1 MKNTFQLKLLS
12 IRILIITSLFI
23 FLSPLALNA
32 DILNSDKKDD
42 FQGNVNQIASDS
54 GMSTSESLESIIGT
68 IIRIVLASLG
78 TVFLIL
84 MFLAGNNWMRAG
96 GNQEKVSK
104 AQKQI
109 QSLVIGLIIILAAY
123 AISYWVSGVF
133 ANILVK

>member
-1 MKNTFQLKLLS
+1 MRNITQLRLVSVKMLAV
-12 IRILIITSLFI
+12 TALFV

-32 DILNSDKKDD
+32 DILNNDKKEE
-42 FQGNVNQIASDS
+42 FQNNVNEIATDS

-68 IIRIVLASLG
+68 VIRIVLASLG

-84 MFLAGNNWMRAG
+84 MFLAGNNWMRAA
-96 GNQEKVSK
+96 GNKERVDK

-123 AISYWVSGVF
+123 AISYWISGVF